1 MNNVRFMYLRN
12 SAGVPEACV
21 AYRVDESFGSGH
33 VSFGLSVHNPADKWD
48 RKVARYMAAG
58 ALLLEPTFTFVADN
72 DRTTNAVA
80 TAVATLGGFPTR
92 AKKAAKIWL
101 RVAAYNAPDGSNS
114 DLSDIEEAPLT
125 ERTHA
130 HSQAV

>member
-12 SAGVPEACV
+12 NAGVPEACV
-21 AYRVDESFGSGH
+21 AYRVDESFGNGH

-48 RKVARYMAAG
+48 RRVARYMAAG
-58 ALLLEPTFTFVADN
+58 ALLLEPSFTFVADN
-72 DRTTNAVA
+72 DRTTNTVA

-101 RVAAYNAPDGSNS
+101 RTAAYSAPDGTNTR
-114 DLSDIEEAPLT
+114 LTDIEEAPET
-125 ERTHA
+125 ERSHPR
-130 HSQAV
+130 SQAI